1 VNRLTDWARGSSLSR
16 RARLAGSVLA
26 GVLLAS
32 VLTTVAVGYAASS
45 DEGIA
50 TFARFAKIDPTLY
63 ETTGGAPAKWLPAS
77 MSSRKVT
84 VMLQMNGQSV
94 GDANAAS
101 GDKLTR
107 AQKDAI
113 RANLKGKQDNIS
125 NGIEQAGGEVVAQ
138 LQDAYNGVLVST
150 PLQNVP
156 ELAGLPGVTAVRS
169 VQVFRPSN
177 EHGVPFIN
185 GPAAWGF
192 GKTGAGVNVASI
204 DSGIDYTHANF
215 GGPGTRAAYLDAFA
229 HDTQAPNPSLVGLG
243 APKVK
248 GGFDFVGDDYNADGT
263 PAQQV
268 PHPDPNPLDCDH
280 GTSGGHGSHTA
291 GTLAGFGVLD
301 GSTFTGPYN
310 ASTVSSHAG
319 HWTIG
324 PGVAPQASIYAY
336 RVFGCSGS
344 SAVVAAA
351 INEVMAHNN
360 TSPASQ
366 QISVISMSL
375 GSPFGGQSDPTSV
388 ASNTAAENGITV
400 VASAG
405 NSGPS
410 GYMVGSPSSADRV
423 LSVAAE
429 DGTTPTFPGAS
440 IALSTGASLKALDS
454 NAATF
459 SDGTTFPVVVVKD
472 PTQPG
477 GVSLGCSVAAFQAA
491 HVTGKLAVV
500 QRGTCARVAKA
511 IYGRDAGAAAVA
523 MINNAPGFP
532 PFEGPIK
539 SNPDTGQQVPLV
551 TIPFLGINGPIS
563 STDAQNLIGAD
574 GGSATLTNTTVTNAN
589 FTKVASF
596 SSGGP
601 ATPNSTMKPEVIAPG
616 VSVVSTGAGTGNGSA
631 TESGTSMACPMTA
644 GVAAL
649 LKEAHPSWAPS
660 QIKAAI
666 VDTANPAKASF
677 GNQRLIGNGTVDA
690 AQALSTDVM
699 ATTPDG
705 LDTFSFGLIAT
716 ATPTS
721 VSKTVT
727 FRNAG
732 TTSHTYNLTASTPT
746 AALGSIA
753 LSTSSFTLAPGGTKD
768 VTATLSLSAAQIA
781 AVPSV
786 DTFVLG
792 PGGVQTLRGRI
803 TATPTDSSP
812 TLLVPYIAAARGLS
826 NNVAGTKSA
835 YVKQGTNNVFNA
847 TVSVANSGGHTGDVE
862 LYSWGIHDAQDT
874 RLNEMD
880 IRDVGVEKIPASA
893 LVANPTPEDS
903 GLVFVVN
910 NYGRAS
916 NASQNEFDI
925 AIDTQNNGKPDF
937 FVVGI
942 DLGFVLTG
950 SFNGQFASFVV
961 DAKTGNIVDAFLA
974 DAPTNSS
981 TVELPL
987 LASDLGLHA
996 ADTSFHYTVNGFNLF
1011 PGSATVDTTGSAAFN
1026 VAKPGV
1032 SSGNFA
1038 GALAPGSSTTLPLSV
1053 DFDKF
1058 QGAPALGWLVVSLDD
1073 ASGAAQ
1079 ADEVPV
1085 GAIK

>member
-1 VNRLTDWARGSSLSR
+1 VNRFTDWARGRSLSR
-16 RARLAGSVLA
+16 RARLAGSVFA

-32 VLTTVAVGYAASS
+32 VLTTVAAGSAATSE
-45 DEGIA
+45 EGIA
-50 TFARFAKIDPTLY
+50 TFARFANIDPTLY
-63 ETTGGAPAKWLPAS
+63 ETTGGAQAKWVPAA
-77 MSSRKVT
+77 MSTRRVT
-84 VMLQMNGQSV
+84 VMLQMNGKSV

-101 GDKLTR
+101 GNKLTK

-113 RANLKGKQDNIS
+113 RADLKGKQDNIS
-125 NGIEQAGGEVVAQ
+125 DGIKKAGGDVVAQ
-138 LQDAYNGVLVST
+138 LQDAYNGVLVSA
-150 PLQNVP
+150 PLQSVP
-156 ELAGLPGVTAVRS
+156 ELAALPGVTAVQS
-169 VQVFRPSN
+169 IQTFQPSN

-185 GPAAWGF
+185 GPTAWGF
-192 GKTGAGVNVASI
+192 GETGAGVNVASI

-215 GGPGTRAAYLDAFA
+215 GGPGTPAAYQDAFA
-229 HDTQAPNPSLVGLG
+229 HDTQAPNPSLVGAG

-248 GGFDFVGDDYNADGT
+248 GGTDLVGDDYNASGS

-268 PHPDPNPLDCDH
+268 PQPDPNPLDCNH
-280 GTSGGHGSHTA
+280 GTTGGHGSHTA

-310 ASTVSSHAG
+310 ATTVSSHAG

-324 PGVAPQASIYAY
+324 PGVAPQANIYAY

-351 INEVMAHNN
+351 INDVVEHNN
-360 TSPASQ
+360 TSPASEK
-366 QISVISMSL
+366 ISVISMSL
-375 GSPFGGQSDPTSV
+375 GSPFGGQNDPTSV
-388 ASNTAAENGITV
+388 ASNTAVANGITV

-410 GYMVGSPSSADRV
+410 GYVVGSPSTADGV

-429 DGTTPTFPGAS
+429 DGTTPTFPGANV
-440 IALSTGASLKALDS
+440 ALSTGKSLQALDS
-454 NAATF
+454 NGATF
-459 SDGTTFPVVVVKD
+459 SDGTNLPVVVVKD

-477 GVSLGCSVAAFQAA
+477 GVSLGCSVAQFQAA
-491 HVTGKLAVV
+491 NVAGKLAVV

-523 MINNAPGFP
+523 MINNAAGFP

-539 SNPDTGQQVPLV
+539 SNPDTGQAVPLV
-551 TIPFLGINGPIS
+551 TIPFFGINGPIT
-563 STDAQNLIGAD
+563 STDAQNLVAAD
-574 GGSATLTNTTVTNAN
+574 GGSATLTNAAVPNTN
-589 FTKVASF
+589 FSKVASF

-601 ATPNSTMKPEVIAPG
+601 ATPDSTLKPEVIAPG
-616 VSVVSTGAGTGNGSA
+616 VSVVSTGVGTGTDSA
-631 TESGTSMACPMTA
+631 TESGTSMSCPMTA

-649 LKEAHPSWAPS
+649 LTEAHSTWTPM

-666 VDTANPAKASF
+666 VDTVNPAKASN

-690 AQALSTDVM
+690 AQALSTDVT
-699 ATTPDG
+699 ATTPNG
-705 LDTFSFGLIAT
+705 LDSFSFGLIAT

-721 VSKTVT
+721 VSRTVT
-727 FRNAG
+727 FRNGG

-746 AALGSIA
+746 AGLGSIA
-753 LSTSSFTLAPGGTKD
+753 LSTSSFSLAPGGTQD
-768 VTATLSLSAAQIA
+768 VTATLSLSAAQVA
-781 AVPSV
+781 ALPSV

-812 TLLVPYIAAARGLS
+812 KLLVPYIAAVRGLS
-826 NNVAGTKSA
+826 NNVAGSHSA
-835 YVKQGTNNVFNA
+835 FVKQQTNNVFDA
-847 TVSVANSGGHTGDVE
+847 TVNVANSGGHTGDVE
-862 LYSWGIHDAQDT
+862 LYSWGIHDPQDT
-874 RLNEMD
+874 GLNEMD
-880 IRDVGVEKIPASA
+880 IRDVGVETIPASA
-893 LVANPTPEDS
+893 LVNNPAPGDS

-937 FVVGI
+937 FVVGA

-950 SFNGQFASFVV
+950 SFNGQYASFVV

-981 TVELPL
+981 TIELPA

-996 ADTSFHYTVNGFNLF
+996 ANTSFHYSVFGFNDF
-1011 PGSATVDTTGSAAFN
+1011 PGSATVDATGSAAYD
-1026 VAKPGV
+1026 VANPGV
-1032 SSGNFA
+1032 SSGAFV
-1038 GALAPGSSTTLPLSV
+1038 GALAPGHSTTLSVSV

-1058 QGAPALGWLVVSLDD
+1058 QSAPALGWLVVSLDD
-1073 ASGAAQ
+1073 STGAGQ
-1079 ADEVPV
+1079 ANEVPV
-1085 GAIK
+1085 GTIK